1 MPDRRWSRAFLKRR
15 WLLDWSDVFVVFG
28 VSHLV
33 GDFLFQTEWQAQ
45 HKRGGLGRDPL
56 ARRALAAHVATY
68 TLAFVPALV
77 WLWDD
82 LGPGV
87 LALAALIA
95 LTHYVQDDGRALMA
109 WAREVKRT
117 DPIAHPAVFA
127 AADQSLHAV
136 VLLGL
141 ALLTT

>member
-1 MPDRRWSRAFLKRR
+1 
-15 WLLDWSDVFVVFG
+15 LDLADVFVVFA

-45 HKRGGLGRDPL
+45 HKRGGLGPDPL
-56 ARRALAAHVATY
+56 ARRALAMHVLTY
-68 TLAFVPALV
+68 TLAFVPAFV
-77 WLWDD
+77 WLWED

-87 LALAALIA
+87 LALAALLA
-95 LTHYVQDDGRALMA
+95 GTHYVQDDGRAVAAYL
-109 WAREVKRT
+109 REVKRT
-117 DPIAHPAVFA
+117 DPAQHPAVLA

>member
-1 MPDRRWSRAFLKRR
+1 V
-15 WLLDWSDVFVVFG
+15 DWSDVFIVFA

-33 GDFLFQTEWQAQ
+33 GDFVLQTEWQAQ
-45 HKRGGLGRDPL
+45 HKRGGLGPDPL
-56 ARRALAAHVATY
+56 ARRALATHVLTY
-68 TLAFVPALV
+68 TLAFIPAFV

-87 LALAALIA
+87 FALAALLAI
-95 LTHYVQDDGRALMA
+95 THEIQDDGRALA
-109 WAREVKRT
+109 AFARTVKHT
-117 DPIAHPAVFA
+117 DPEEHPIVMVAV
-127 AADQSLHAV
+127 DQTFHMV